1 MADPVVHFEIIGR
14 DPDALRSFYGRVF
27 GWVADTDSPVAPEV
41 SDAGAYGFIAAPEG
55 GAGIPGGI
63 GGGPSHAPLVLFYV
77 GVDDVAATLGRV
89 RDAGGAVVLE
99 PVARPD
105 GELVVARF
113 TDPEGNLVGLA
124 GPR

>member
-14 DPDALRSFYGRVF
+14 DPDALRSFYRRVF
-27 GWVADTDSPVAPEV
+27 GWEADTDSPVAAAV
-41 SDAGAYGFIAAPEG
+41 SDAGEYGFIEPPP
-55 GAGIPGGI
+55 GAVGIPGGI
-63 GGGPSHAPLVLFYV
+63 GGGPSHRPQVLFYV
-77 GVDDVAATLGRV
+77 GVDDVAAALGRV
-89 RDAGGAVVLE
+89 RDAGGAAVLE

-105 GELVVARF
+105 GKIVVARF